1 MKISIDTEN
10 PIEEVEYNLQNGSKM
25 SVKYFIDNAGEIAII
40 TKELLEYLLEKS
52 GVMEAKND

>member
-25 SVKYFIDNAGEIAII
+25 SAKYFKANTGEIAII
-40 TKELLEYLLEKS
+40 TRELLEALLEKT
-52 GVMEAKND
+52 GVLEAKND

>member
-25 SVKYFIDNAGEIAII
+25 SVKYFMDNTGEIAIV
-40 TKELLEYLLEKS
+40 TKELLELLFEKS
-52 GVMEAKND
+52 GVLETKND

>member
-25 SVKYFIDNAGEIAII
+25 SVKYFRDNTAEIAII

-52 GVMEAKND
+52 GVLEAKND